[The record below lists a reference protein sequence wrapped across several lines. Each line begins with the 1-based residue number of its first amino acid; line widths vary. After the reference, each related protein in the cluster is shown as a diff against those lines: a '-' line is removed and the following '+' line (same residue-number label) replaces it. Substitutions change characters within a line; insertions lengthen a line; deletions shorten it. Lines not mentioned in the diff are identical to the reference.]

1 MCVTP
6 EPQLLQVSFVYTW
19 FTPLSG
25 LVCSKMSHFLL
36 FSDCS
41 GFVWDY
47 MLALTRAQPLV
58 YFGCPAFVASDLQC
72 NSQGN
77 VPVHVSET

>member
-36 FSDCS
+36 FSGS
-41 GFVWDY
+41 LGLYV
-47 MLALTRAQPLV
+47 ALTRAQPLV